1 MPGILERSKLAA
13 VRQCDRLIEMSR
25 PVGHN
30 VSQYTFDTTALVKT
44 ALSDRSFVDP
54 LEIRRPFLGL
64 KMDGIGAS
72 NELHAEPGPN

>member
-1 MPGILERSKLAA
+1 MAYPDARCSMPHIVSHRGRFVKMTAMSAA
-13 VRQCDRLIEMSR
+13 LTSPASSTR
-25 PVGHN
+25 
-30 VSQYTFDTTALVKT
+30 
-44 ALSDRSFVDP
+44 